1 MLPFNPKAIFSLAKK
16 EFTDNIR
23 NRWIIFLT
31 ILFAVLV
38 VVFSYLAGG
47 QSNGD
52 TVLGNFQNTVLGL
65 VGISSI
71 LIPLIAIILGFSTI
85 SGEIETGALS
95 VLLTYPIRRLDVY
108 LGKLF
113 GLLFVLMFTIFIGFG
128 FGGLFIIASAG
139 TDKIGPYI
147 IFILLSIL
155 LGLIYISLMLLI
167 SSLTKRRITSIAG
180 GIVMFFWSM
189 IIGSVILGVYLS
201 SGYSFADLQS
211 GVFPDWF
218 WNSDLILSPMDLHQ
232 SVVTMAFG
240 ITDINYG
247 GFSIA
252 FPAFLNMGFLLSIH
266 VFWIVIPAV
275 LGYLLFR
282 RRDI

>member
-1 MLPFNPKAIFSLAKK
+1 MLPFNPKAIYSLAKK
-16 EFTDNIR
+16 EFTDNVR

-38 VVFSYLAGG
+38 VVFSYLAGS
-47 QSNGD
+47 QTSGD
-52 TVLGNFQNTVLGL
+52 AVLGNFQNTVLGL
-65 VGISSI
+65 VSISSI

-139 TDKIGPYI
+139 ADKIGPYI
-147 IFILLSIL
+147 IFILLSIV

-167 SSLTKRRITSIAG
+167 SSFTKRRITSIAG

-201 SGYSFADLQS
+201 SGYSFADLQT
-211 GVFPDWF
+211 GVIPDWF
-218 WNSDLILSPMDLHQ
+218 WNSVILSPMDLHQ
-232 SVVTMAFG
+232 TVVTMAFD
-240 ITDINYG
+240 ITEFNTA

-252 FPAFLNMGFLLSIH
+252 FPDFLNMNFLLGIH
-266 VFWIVIPAV
+266 FLWIIIPAV